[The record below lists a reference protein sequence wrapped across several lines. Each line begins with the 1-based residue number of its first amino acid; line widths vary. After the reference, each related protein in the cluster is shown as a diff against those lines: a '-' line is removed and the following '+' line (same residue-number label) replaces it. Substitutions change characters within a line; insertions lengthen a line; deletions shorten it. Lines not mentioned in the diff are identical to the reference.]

1 MSDELK
7 GKAENLKGRVKQA
20 AGSLTG
26 DKKLEA
32 EGAVER
38 VKGAAEEK
46 VGEAKRK
53 VKEAEEESR
62 PTDRR
67 RRGRSVGCSH
77 ARKAKTL
84 QKARRGQAAGEV
96 PQHPGRRIR
105 GGGDP
110 PRARGQTRGP
120 IDEAGD
126 SHRAVQGP
134 AGRA

>member
-32 EGAVER
+32 EGAVDR

-53 VKEAEEESR
+53 VKEAEEES
-62 PTDRR
+62 
-67 RRGRSVGCSH
+67 
-77 ARKAKTL
+77 
-84 QKARRGQAAGEV
+84 
-96 PQHPGRRIR
+96 
-105 GGGDP
+105 
-110 PRARGQTRGP
+110 TRTED
-120 IDEAGD
+120 DED
-126 SHRAVQGP
+126 DL
-134 AGRA
+134 